1 MYDVYTKYRVLKYH
15 NQLYIT
21 CTMASDAPPLK
32 MAKKPV
38 ERKLHNPEAHER
50 INYLLHLA
58 TSTILTS
65 FNNLKNIRKAKEI
78 EAGTNGTGTEKE
90 VKYFNPAVIKKE
102 LKEAI
107 ELAQVYIKT
116 LREVAKKSVIRL

>member
-1 MYDVYTKYRVLKYH
+1 
-15 NQLYIT
+15 
-21 CTMASDAPPLK
+21 

-58 TSTILTS
+58 TTTILIA
-65 FNNLKNIRKAKEI
+65 FNKLKTRDNTKQM
-78 EAGTNGTGTEKE
+78 
-90 VKYFNPAVIKKE
+90 KYFTPATIKGE

>member
-1 MYDVYTKYRVLKYH
+1 MH
-15 NQLYIT
+15 NRFD
-21 CTMASDAPPLK
+21 SPLK

-65 FNNLKNIRKAKEI
+65 FNNLKNIRKTREI
-78 EAGTNGTGTEKE
+78 EAGNGTVTGSGKE
-90 VKYFNPAVIKKE
+90 VKYFTPAVIKKE

-107 ELAQVYIKT
+107 ELAQVYVKT
-116 LREVAKKSVIRL
+116 LREVAKKSVVRL